1 MSLLIDVGSFFQVKV
16 WAILLDN
23 ALEKTQKGS
32 PVA

>member
-16 WAILLDN
+16 WAILSDN

-32 PVA
+32 HVA